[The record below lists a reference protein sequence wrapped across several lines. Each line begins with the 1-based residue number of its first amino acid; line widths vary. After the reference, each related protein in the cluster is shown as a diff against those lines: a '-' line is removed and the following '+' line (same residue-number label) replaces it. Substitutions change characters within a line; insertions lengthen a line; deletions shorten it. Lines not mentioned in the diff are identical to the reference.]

1 MSRPTVYVETS
12 VIGYLLGRI
21 HPDPVISG
29 RQAVTRQ
36 WWPIAQR
43 ENELLVSELVMQE
56 CGAGDPV
63 AAAERLEVLRGL
75 RLLRTPK
82 DAHALAQSFIAA
94 FAVPA
99 TEPRDAAHIGIAAT
113 SGVEFLVTWNFKHI
127 ANVVTRD
134 AIEAVCCE
142 SGYEA
147 PTICTPDELLGASGY
162 A

>member
-82 DAHALAQSFIAA
+82 DAHASSKSSLRPSPCRPLSHAMPRTLALL
-94 FAVPA
+94 
-99 TEPRDAAHIGIAAT
+99 RR
-113 SGVEFLVTWNFKHI
+113 
-127 ANVVTRD
+127 VV
-134 AIEAVCCE
+134 
-142 SGYEA
+142 
-147 PTICTPDELLGASGY
+147 
-162 A
+162 